1 MILNP
6 ALVFAVLVGMILLP
20 GCLQD
25 TDSMGVP
32 ESTVPATISATP
44 SVPPTVTH
52 PPPDSAASGPVQFVP
67 GRVYHEGDELLITG
81 TTILS
86 PKNPLLV
93 DIMSVPFGPTNKTDP
108 AYFSG
113 ATAVIEVQAGSPGGQ
128 NTWHYLLNTSGFA
141 PGDYSVEISGLEVQ
155 GFQETATFTLE
166 P

>member
-1 MILNP
+1 
-6 ALVFAVLVGMILLP
+6 
-20 GCLQD
+20 
-25 TDSMGVP
+25 
-32 ESTVPATISATP
+32 
-44 SVPPTVTH
+44 
-52 PPPDSAASGPVQFVP
+52 VQFVP

-93 DIMSVPFGPTNKTDP
+93 EIMSVPFGPTNKTDP

-113 ATAVIEVQAGSPGGQ
+113 ATAVIEVQDGPPGGQ

-155 GFQETATFTLE
+155 GFQETATFTLV

>member
-1 MILNP
+1 MKLNHG
-6 ALVFAVLVGMILLP
+6 LVFAILVGMILLP

-25 TDSMGVP
+25 VDSRGIP
-32 ESTVPATISATP
+32 ESTVPATPSPTP

-52 PPPDSAASGPVQFVP
+52 PPPASPEPGPVQFVP
-67 GRVYHEGDELLITG
+67 GGVYHEGDEILITG

-93 DIMSVPFGPTNKTDP
+93 NIMSVTFGPTNKTDP
-108 AYFSG
+108 TYFSG
-113 ATAVIEVQAGSPGGQ
+113 ATAVIKVQAGSPGGQ
-128 NTWHYLLNTSGFA
+128 NTWHYLLNTSGFV

-155 GFQETATFTLE
+155 GFQETATFTLV